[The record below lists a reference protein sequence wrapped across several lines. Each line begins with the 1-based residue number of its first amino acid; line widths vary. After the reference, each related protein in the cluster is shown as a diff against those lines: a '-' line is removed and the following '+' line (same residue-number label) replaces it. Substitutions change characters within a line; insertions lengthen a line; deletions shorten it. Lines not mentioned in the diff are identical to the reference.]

1 MLPMFLAASDQTLL
15 ATATPVIAA
24 EFGQLHDTSWLATA
38 YLLTNAVMIPVYGR
52 LGDRFGRREVLF
64 VAMGIFVL
72 GGVLC
77 ATAQG
82 MSWLIGGRALQGLG
96 GGGLM
101 TLSQAMIGELVPPRQ
116 RVRFQAYFA
125 LVFTMANVLGPII
138 GGYTVAHA
146 SWRWLFAAQIPLVAL
161 ASWRLSKL
169 PHGHAHPE
177 AQGISDAGG
186 LIMFIVG
193 TALLLFGLSSAGHRF
208 AWLSVWAA
216 LVFGAGALL
225 WILLLLHERRHGTP
239 FFPMELLRIRTI
251 RLSVITIVS
260 NGACRAAMIF
270 YLPIYLQ
277 FGIQLDAGR
286 SGLILVPVMIGTLI
300 GQQVSTRIGVR
311 TGLLNIMPALGMAIS
326 CVAFI
331 GLAASPPWEAL
342 VVVLGCLAGLG
353 LGPAMPCTQL
363 IVQSVAGRARLGAV
377 TALVMLSR
385 TGGAALGTAVAGA
398 IIYGLL
404 PDVDISHLIR
414 ATQTQ
419 ASREVLRAFQIEFV
433 FLAVIAGLTAFIG
446 MRIPKITL
454 K

>member
-1 MLPMFLAASDQTLL
+1 MFLAAADQTLL
-15 ATATPVIAA
+15 ATATPVIAG

-52 LGDRFGRREVLF
+52 LGDRYGRREVLF

-72 GGVLC
+72 GGILC

-82 MSWLIGGRALQGLG
+82 MNWLIGGRALQGLG

-116 RVRFQAYFA
+116 RVRFQGYFA
-125 LVFTMANVLGPII
+125 IVFTLANVLGPVI

-146 SWRWLFAAQIPLVAL
+146 NWRWLFAAQIPLVAL
-161 ASWRLSKL
+161 ASWRLSQL
-169 PHGHAHPE
+169 PHGHAHADAP
-177 AQGISDAGG
+177 GISDVGG
-186 LIMFIVG
+186 LGMFIVG

-208 AWLSVWAA
+208 AWLSVWTAF
-216 LVFGAGALL
+216 VFGAGAVL
-225 WILLLLHERRHGTP
+225 WILLLLHERRHRTP

-251 RLSVITIVS
+251 KLSVITIVS
-260 NGACRAAMIF
+260 NGACRSAMIF

-300 GQQVSTRIGVR
+300 GQQVSTRLGVR
-311 TGLLNIMPALGMAIS
+311 TGRLNIMPALGMAIS
-326 CVAFI
+326 CVAYL
-331 GLAASPPWEAL
+331 GLAISPPREAL
-342 VVVLGCLAGLG
+342 VVALGCLAGLG

-363 IVQSVAGRARLGAV
+363 IVQTVAGRARLGAV

-404 PDVDISHLIR
+404 PTVDIRHLIG

-419 ASREVLRAFQIEFV
+419 ASREVLRAFHIEFL
-433 FLAVIAGLTAFIG
+433 FLAVISGLTALVG
-446 MRIPKITL
+446 MRVPKITL
-454 K
+454 R